1 VGVSPIPYLGS
12 AYLGLAHE
20 PFAIYADPN
29 EARFEVANIGLK
41 NHQEVQRLDYRMRLR
56 ERMDQLRHIGEQADR
71 LRAFDAFQ
79 AQAWNIVTGAQA
91 RKAFDINLEDPRIRD
106 RYGRN
111 TWGQRCLLARRL
123 VEAGVDLVTATLNGP
138 LCGRTQS
145 WDDHAVNHH
154 VFEAMKTRAPYFD
167 QAVTALIEDIHQ
179 RGLDR
184 RVLVIVGGDFGRTP
198 RISYAADSASGVT
211 QPGRDHWPHAMSFL
225 FSGGGIA
232 GGQIIGATDRRGEQ
246 VVDRRVGVGDF
257 LATVYRHLG
266 IDAERI
272 AIRDNAGRPVPI
284 LREGTPIPELTA
296 TGG

>member
-1 VGVSPIPYLGS
+1 
-12 AYLGLAHE
+12 
-20 PFAIYADPN
+20 
-29 EARFEVANIGLK
+29 
-41 NHQEVQRLDYRMRLR
+41 
-56 ERMDQLRHIGEQADR
+56 
-71 LRAFDAFQ
+71 
-79 AQAWNIVTGAQA
+79 
-91 RKAFDINLEDPRIRD
+91 LEDPKIRD

-138 LCGRTQS
+138 ICGRTHS

-154 VFEAMKTRAPYFD
+154 VFKAMKSRAPYFD

-184 RVLVIVGGDFGRTP
+184 RVLVIVGSDFGRTP
-198 RISYAADSASGVT
+198 RISYAADSASGAT
-211 QPGRDHWPHAMSFL
+211 QPGKDHWPHAMSFL

-232 GGQIIGATDRRGEQ
+232 GGQVIGATDRRGEQ
-246 VVDRRVGVGDF
+246 VIERRVGVGDF

-266 IDAERI
+266 IDAERL
-272 AIRDNAGRPVPI
+272 AIRDSAGRPQPI

-296 TGG
+296 IDS